1 MKDLK
6 EEINMVREGDGT
18 VQARSDCMAVRSLSC
33 AERIAITLPP
43 VHSMHAVYTFASCP
57 M

>member
-6 EEINMVREGDGT
+6 EEINMVRKGDGT

-33 AERIAITLPP
+33 AKRPVITPPP
-43 VHSMHAVYTFASCP
+43 VHSMHALCTFASCP